1 MNYPKAIL
9 LSLALL
15 AMHSLNAEVVTY
27 PAGVGVKTLNDFSV
41 EVRQGSGP
49 WLPVDVYPV
58 KVDRV
63 DEKGHNVEVA
73 SIAYFDFD
81 GMVDVRVISNKERVN
96 SARVRPLS
104 YKITPD
110 CVGDT
115 VTFSLSRPRNLSV
128 EVNGIFLRIRLINF
142 VLPIKKKSK
151 GLSRKK
157 RVQFDLFWSR
167 CA

>member
-1 MNYPKAIL
+1 MEFIQKRYF

-41 EVRQGSGP
+41 EVRQGGGP

-81 GMVDVRVISNKERVN
+81 GMVDVRSNQQQRE
-96 SARVRPLS
+96 S
-104 YKITPD
+104 
-110 CVGDT
+110 
-115 VTFSLSRPRNLSV
+115 
-128 EVNGIFLRIRLINF
+128 
-142 VLPIKKKSK
+142 
-151 GLSRKK
+151 
-157 RVQFDLFWSR
+157 Q
-167 CA
+167 